1 MTDTNETKNDLPGMP
16 NGTKQ
21 CPYCA
26 ETIQA
31 AAIKCRYCGE
41 FLNKTQKEAKQENK
55 SEEEKI
61 QFPIEFS
68 PSMWI
73 LTSSFIKF
81 AIVLTISFILAGGYI
96 NHWTGKQLIPKQYG
110 IIIGISLASAALIV
124 FLYKILKLK
133 SINYKIS
140 PDRIEYAR
148 GVLSRHVDNIDMF
161 RIVDM
166 KLHRSLVDI
175 LVGIG
180 SIILITSDKTDPNF
194 RFEKV
199 RGSKQLYD
207 IIKKLSLDSDKK
219 RGVIHLE

>member
-1 MTDTNETKNDLPGMP
+1 MTEPEQKNDLQNQH

-21 CPYCA
+21 CPFCA

-41 FLNKTQKEAKQENK
+41 FLNKPAKQENK
-55 SEEEKI
+55 PQEQKEEEKI
-61 QFPIEFS
+61 EFPIEVS

-73 LTSSFIKF
+73 LTTSFIKLV
-81 AIVLTISFILAGGYI
+81 IVLTIAFILAWGYI
-96 NHWTGKQLIPKQYG
+96 NIWTGKDLITKKYG
-110 IIIGISLASAALIV
+110 VIIGISLASAAVIV

-148 GVLSRHVDNIDMF
+148 GVLDRRVDNIDMF

-166 KLHRSLVDI
+166 KLQRSLLDI

-180 SIILITSDKTDPNF
+180 SITLITSDKTDPNF
-194 RFEKV
+194 RFQKV
-199 RGSKQLYD
+199 RGSKRIYD